1 MTFKLPNPGAIA
13 FGTLLTTAVALGHN
27 GATGIV
33 ADRMMGM
40 MMLGQQM
47 QILSPLAESP
57 MQTDRAAVEQ
67 AAAMILRHA
76 GASMTDLFPE
86 GSLDAPSVARPEIWE
101 RWQDFSRLAGQL
113 ESLGAELRDAARD
126 PVTTGSVTPIAEN
139 PAPRP
144 TTEWEKMDF
153 AWLMGLSS
161 RPAATAN
168 HEDAPVQAEAA
179 EAIGRSVG
187 DIYADIA
194 QTCAS
199 CHASF
204 RR

>member
-13 FGTLLTTAVALGHN
+13 LGTLLTSAVALGHN

-40 MMLGQQM
+40 MMLSQQM
-47 QILSPLAESP
+47 QVLAPLVEKPTQSDP
-57 MQTDRAAVEQ
+57 VAVGQ
-67 AAAMILRHA
+67 AADMILRHA

-86 GSLDAPSVARPEIWE
+86 GSLDTPSVARPEIWE
-101 RWQDFSRLAGQL
+101 RWQEFSRLAGQL
-113 ESLGAELRDAARD
+113 ENLGAELRDVARD
-126 PVTTGSVTPIAEN
+126 PVTTGSVSPITEN

-144 TTEWEKMDF
+144 TTEWEGMDF

-161 RPAATAN
+161 RPVATAD
-168 HEDAPVQAEAA
+168 HEDAEAKAEADQA
-179 EAIGRSVG
+179 MGRSLG

-194 QTCAS
+194 QTCGS